1 MLLNNKT
8 SIITGCNRGI
18 GKKVLEIFSQNKA
31 TIFACV
37 RNIDQ
42 DFKNYVNDLIKKNG
56 NKIFIIKINFEDI
69 ESVKSAAQ
77 KIIDSKIP
85 IDTLINNA
93 GIIENSIFQMT
104 TLKNLKKI
112 FEVNYFSQT
121 LFTQYILKS
130 IIKNKKGSI
139 IYISSTSALDGI
151 VGRSAYSSSK
161 AAIISQANTLSREIG
176 KMNIRVNVISP
187 GLTNTDMM
195 KENTPDKILNET
207 VEKLSLKRIASA
219 EEIANV
225 ALFLSSD
232 LSSYITGQT
241 IRVDGG
247 M

>member
-42 DFKNYVNDLIKKNG
+42 DFKNYVDVLIKKNG

-77 KIIDSKIP
+77 KIVDSKIP
-85 IDTLINNA
+85 IDILINNA

-151 VGRSAYSSSK
+151 VGRNAYSSSK

>member
-18 GKKVLEIFSQNKA
+18 GKKILEVFSKNKS

-37 RNIDQ
+37 RNVDEEFENYIDEL
-42 DFKNYVNDLIKKNG
+42 VKKNG
-56 NKIFIIKINFEDI
+56 NKIYPITIDFEDT

-77 KIIDSKIP
+77 KIIDTQIP
-85 IDTLINNA
+85 IEILINNA
-93 GIIENSIFQMT
+93 GIVENSIFQMT
-104 TLKNLKKI
+104 TLKSLKKI
-112 FEVNYFSQT
+112 FEVNYFTQT

-151 VGRSAYSSSK
+151 VGRNAYSSSK

-176 KMNIRVNVISP
+176 KMNVRVNVISP
-187 GLTNTDMM
+187 GLTDTDMM
-195 KENTPDKILNET
+195 RNNTPDKILDAT
-207 VEKLSLKRIASA
+207 VEKLSLKRVASTI
-219 EEIANV
+219 EIANV

>member
-1 MLLNNKT
+1 M
-8 SIITGCNRGI
+8 
-18 GKKVLEIFSQNKA
+18 
-31 TIFACV
+31 
-37 RNIDQ
+37 
-42 DFKNYVNDLIKKNG
+42 
-56 NKIFIIKINFEDI
+56 
-69 ESVKSAAQ
+69 ESVKSAA
-77 KIIDSKIP
+77 KEIINSKIP
-85 IDTLINNA
+85 IDILINNA

-104 TLKNLKKI
+104 TSKSLKKI

-121 LFTQYILKS
+121 LFTQYVLKS

-139 IYISSTSALDGI
+139 VYISSTSALDGI
-151 VGRSAYSSSK
+151 IGRNVYSSSK
-161 AAIISQANTLSREIG
+161 AAIISQSNTLSREIG

-195 KENTPDKILNET
+195 KENTPDKILKET
-207 VEKLSLKRIASA
+207 VEKLSLKRIASV